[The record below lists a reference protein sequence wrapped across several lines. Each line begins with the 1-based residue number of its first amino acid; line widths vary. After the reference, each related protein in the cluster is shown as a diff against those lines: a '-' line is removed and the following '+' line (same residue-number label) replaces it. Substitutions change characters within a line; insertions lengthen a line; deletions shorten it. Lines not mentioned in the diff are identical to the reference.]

1 MSHYSLGLPPPD
13 ATAGL
18 TGAAARVR
26 ENAARLG
33 AQALR
38 VALDRDPGIA
48 ERHDEAGQRYLL
60 RDATLLAERLAT
72 SMATD
77 DLNPIRQ
84 YAEWTAPLYRRRK
97 VSMDDLIGLC
107 EGLRAS
113 LPTVLAPGEL
123 PAADRG
129 LDAAIK
135 VYKWHRRIAGD
146 ARKKNALLQFLY
158 KGA

>member
-1 MSHYSLGLPPPD
+1 VSHPSLGLPPRDPN
-13 ATAGL
+13 AGL

-26 ENAARLG
+26 EHADRLG

-38 VALDRDPGIA
+38 VALDRDPSIA
-48 ERHDEAGQRYLL
+48 ERHDEAGQRHLL
-60 RDATLLAERLAT
+60 NDATLLAERLAT
-72 SMATD
+72 TMGTNDVTA
-77 DLNPIRQ
+77 IRE
-84 YAEWTAPLYRRRK
+84 YAEWTAPHYRRRRIA
-97 VSMDDLIGLC
+97 MDDLIGLC

-113 LPTVLAPGEL
+113 LPTVLAPTEL

-146 ARKKNALLQFLY
+146 ARKRNALLQFLY